1 MFYMNHVG
9 HEDDWETDKAK
20 VVVGC
25 AVVACIGLGF
35 GAHEVYKSTRGL
47 VVRPAVVANFN
58 GDQKTDDI
66 VYRWDDTGEKATGTF
81 YYVDGKDVT
90 SDESGHRRHSEG
102 KQVGPT
108 VLKGVPNRV
117 EAADED
123 GDNNLDLR
131 FTNEQDGGVQVFLG
145 DGKGNFTLPPE
156 RGR

>member
-1 MFYMNHVG
+1 MIRRFSKKRQDNRKFYRVNDRIFASSLRVL
-9 HEDDWETDKAK
+9 D
-20 VVVGC
+20 
-25 AVVACIGLGF
+25 
-35 GAHEVYKSTRGL
+35 
-47 VVRPAVVANFN
+47 
-58 GDQKTDDI
+58 
-66 VYRWDDTGEKATGTF
+66 
-81 YYVDGKDVT
+81 
-90 SDESGHRRHSEG
+90 SEG

-108 VLKGVPNRV
+108 VLKGVPYRV